1 MKNHFSNASLDT
13 KSSIACIVI
22 DQMLE
27 RQVLI
32 CILIKLYFAKVYN
45 FLVEFSKLSISN
57 KEGKTLY
64 TRK

>member
-13 KSSIACIVI
+13 KSSIAHIVM

-27 RQVLI
+27 SQVLI

-57 KEGKTLY
+57 KEGKNLY